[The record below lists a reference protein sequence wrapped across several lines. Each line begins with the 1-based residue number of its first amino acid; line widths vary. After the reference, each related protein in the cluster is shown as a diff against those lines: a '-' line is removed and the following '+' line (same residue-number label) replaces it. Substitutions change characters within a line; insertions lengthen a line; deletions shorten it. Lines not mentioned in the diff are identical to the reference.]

1 MNKNIFEYKPI
12 NRDSSL
18 GIFKHQKSVLVSD
31 NPLHNLHRTKL
42 TVQCRKQIIQHF
54 SALCELTSKTNL
66 LERKKYYSLIEDVL
80 ITCSQHSKKN
90 FSIVSWM
97 VARRIKKFKITKM
110 SKQKD
115 FHEFEFFIVLKM
127 KQFGI
132 PKLTHQKIQSFL
144 Q

>member
-18 GIFKHQKSVLVSD
+18 GIFKHQKSVLISD
-31 NPLHNLHRTKL
+31 NPLHNLRRTKL
-42 TVQCRKQIIQHF
+42 TVHCRKQIIQHF
-54 SALCELTSKTNL
+54 SALYELTSKNNL

-80 ITCSQHSKKN
+80 ITCSQNSKRN

-97 VARRIKKFKITKM
+97 VARRIKKIKITKM

-115 FHEFEFFIVLKM
+115 FNEFEIFIVLKM

-132 PKLTHQKIQSFL
+132 SKLTHKKIQSFL

>member
-31 NPLHNLHRTKL
+31 NPLHNLRRTKL
-42 TVQCRKQIIQHF
+42 TVHCRKQIIQHF
-54 SALCELTSKTNL
+54 SALYELTSKNNL

-80 ITCSQHSKKN
+80 ITCSQNSKRN

-97 VARRIKKFKITKM
+97 VARRIKKIKITKM

-115 FHEFEFFIVLKM
+115 FNEFEIFIVLKM

-132 PKLTHQKIQSFL
+132 SKLTHKKIQSFL